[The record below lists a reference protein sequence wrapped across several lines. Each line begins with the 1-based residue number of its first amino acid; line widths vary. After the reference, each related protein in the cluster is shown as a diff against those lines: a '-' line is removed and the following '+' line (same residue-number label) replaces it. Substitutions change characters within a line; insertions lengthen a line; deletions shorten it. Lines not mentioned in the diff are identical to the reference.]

1 MTGSTLSGNTT
12 SEDGGGIVN
21 FATGDGATATATVTD
36 STLSTNRAA
45 DDGGGIASRATAGAA
60 VATLTVTGSTLNGNF
75 ADDDGGAIAILID
88 DSGSGV
94 AGPPTDSTLVRNS
107 TLSGNNSD
115 DESGAIDLL
124 DATATLDYV
133 TVSENSA
140 ASGSHVARSF
150 GDSTLTYG
158 RSVFTLSASVPVF
171 FFEEGAGGTFVSAGD
186 NISQHDLPGVTGTD
200 VVNTDPLLGPLAANG
215 GPTATHLLLPGS
227 AAINHIPLARCG
239 AVATDQ
245 RGFSRP
251 LPAGGACDSGAVEMT
266 APTTLIAASATSVYG
281 GTATLSA
288 TLTATVGGAPVNGRT
303 IAFTLNGTAV
313 GTATTNGSGVAT
325 LPGASLGTI
334 PIGSYPAGVGASFA
348 GDSTFSP
355 SHSTAGLTV
364 TKATT
369 ATNAPDATAPYG
381 APAANPNAT
390 VTNTS
395 PGSTATVNEGT
406 VTFVVKQG
414 AQTICTLTLPVVGGT
429 ASGNCPQ
436 GPLPVGTYAIT
447 ASYSGGPNFLPSS
460 DTATLTVARRV
471 IWVKATD
478 RTVGLRQPNP
488 PTTPPVGCAT
498 QPVGSGAC
506 WIELANG
513 STLAPG
519 DDWPKLNLA
528 NLRFQYARNP
538 PSTNSVEKVGST
550 YRITAFGLS
559 SANYDVRYLPG
570 TLTVVP

>member
-538 PSTNSVEKVGST
+538 
-550 YRITAFGLS
+550 
-559 SANYDVRYLPG
+559 
-570 TLTVVP
+570 